1 MTDDIKSK
9 EAKQKGWFS
18 RLSDGL
24 KQSTSKITEGLT
36 SIVTKRKL
44 DDDML
49 QDIEDVLLSADVGYS
64 TSHRLVSAIKKKRF
78 QQDVTLAEVKS
89 DLAEDLTSIL
99 KPLEIP
105 LNFNAEPSVIF
116 MVGVNGSG
124 KTTTTG
130 KLAAHWKADGYKV
143 RIVAADTFRAAAVE
157 QLNVWADRAN
167 VPLEKGE
174 ANSDA
179 AALVYAS
186 YEKSMSEKDDVL
198 IVDTAGRLH
207 TKSTLMEEL
216 KKVVR
221 VTQKLSENAPH
232 YTWLVLDSN
241 IGQNTLQQVKLFQ
254 EAVKVNGLIVTKLD
268 GTAKAGIIIQ
278 LADTFKLP
286 IHYLGVGESLDD
298 LRPFDAESF
307 IENLLGLQSLVV
319 R

>member
-1 MTDDIKSK
+1 MTDESK
-9 EAKQKGWFS
+9 PKGWFS

-24 KQSTSKITEGLT
+24 KKSTSKLTDGLT

-44 DDDML
+44 DDEML
-49 QDIEDVLLSADVGYS
+49 QDIEDLLLSADVGYA
-64 TSHRLVSAIKKKRF
+64 TSHRLVSALKKKRF
-78 QQDVTLAEVKS
+78 QQDVTVDEVKAT
-89 DLAEDLTSIL
+89 LAEDLTSIL
-99 KPLEIP
+99 KPLEQP
-105 LNFNAEPSVIF
+105 LAFKAKPTVIF

-130 KLAAHWKADGYKV
+130 KLAAQWKAEGQAV

-157 QLNVWADRAN
+157 QLTVWADRAD
-167 VPLEKGE
+167 VPLEKGA

-179 AALVYAS
+179 AALVYSS
-186 YEKSMSEKDDVL
+186 YEASITEQDDIL

-221 VTQKLSENAPH
+221 VTQKLNEQAPH
-232 YTWLVLDSN
+232 YTLLVLDAN
-241 IGQNTLQQVKLFQ
+241 IGQNTVQQAKLFQ
-254 EAVKVNGLIVTKLD
+254 EAVNVNGLIITKLD

-278 LADTFKLP
+278 LADAFKLP
-286 IHYLGVGESLDD
+286 IHYLGVGESIED
-298 LRPFDAESF
+298 LRPFEAETF
-307 IENLLGLQSLVV
+307 IENLLSLKSLID

>member
-1 MTDDIKSK
+1 MTDKPKS
-9 EAKQKGWFS
+9 KGWFS
-18 RLSDGL
+18 RLSEGL
-24 KQSTSKITEGLT
+24 KKSTSKITDGLT

-44 DDDML
+44 DDEML
-49 QDIEDVLLSADVGYS
+49 QGIEDLLLSADVGYS
-64 TSHRLVSAIKKKRF
+64 TSHRLVAALKKKRF
-78 QQDVTLAEVKS
+78 QQDVTLEQVKS
-89 DLAEDLTSIL
+89 DLAEDLISIL
-99 KPLEIP
+99 KPLEVP
-105 LNFNAEPSVIF
+105 LNFGAKPAVIF

-130 KLAAHWKADGYKV
+130 KLAAQWKAEGHKV
-143 RIVAADTFRAAAVE
+143 RAVAADTFRAAAVE
-157 QLNVWADRAN
+157 QLTVWTNRAG
-167 VPLEKGE
+167 VPLEKAA

-179 AALVYAS
+179 AALVYTS
-186 YEKSMSEKDDVL
+186 YETSISAKDDIL

-221 VTQKLSENAPH
+221 VTQKLSETAPH

-254 EAVKVNGLIVTKLD
+254 EAVNVNGLIVTKLD

-286 IHYLGVGESLDD
+286 IHYLGVGENLED
-298 LRPFDAESF
+298 LRPFDAEVF
-307 IENLLGLQSLVV
+307 IENLLGLQSLVA